1 MGIAYSIFE
10 LSGFL
15 SFKARCA
22 RVEMPSKPPKLNG
35 AVAGFGQKLFERSEF
50 FWPRRSAVQLWGAA
64 GRLSGR
70 AFFWLLFLARQE
82 K

>member
-1 MGIAYSIFE
+1 
-10 LSGFL
+10 LS
-15 SFKARCA
+15 SDA
-22 RVEMPSKPPKLNG
+22 
-35 AVAGFGQKLFERSEF
+35 AGFGQKLFERSEF
-50 FWPRRSAVQLWGAA
+50 FWPRRSDVQLWEPK